1 MLIYGEGELLS
12 LFSAILVA
20 ASLITCS
27 SGGSNES
34 AELFDLVTDS
44 LPSFYKKEPVNL
56 IVISIDTFRRDV
68 LARYGGV
75 SGSAEYLSQLFDEGY
90 ALEQHTS
97 CSNWTMQSMLCLQTG
112 ASNLDV
118 GVVPDVSSVHR
129 AAIPDSL
136 TTLPVVLADAGYHS
150 VLATGNSWFSSV
162 WNMDLG
168 FSWSSTPIHGNVE
181 KVYENGLEP
190 LMAAREKGLTDP
202 FYLHLHIIEPHAA
215 YDPPDKYLDGLDAL
229 EEIDIDLSQKDEQY
243 AKNREWMT
251 MPVEEQELYNN
262 HLKVRYAGEVEF
274 LDDQLR
280 SVMEDLENRNFLK
293 NTLVVIVSDHG
304 EAFFE
309 HGEQNHAVSLHRE
322 ENDAIALFWA
332 QNIVPGSFDGPTT
345 HADIAPTILSV
356 LGVEQPKTMTGLTV
370 AEVSYD
376 RTRFAITAGKLGVRQ
391 SVMDGGHKLIF
402 DWSTGRIETYDLAAD
417 PLEQTDL
424 VSYDAT
430 EAARLFEILR
440 PEVERASEIMS
451 HYLVSEPVYQ

>member
-1 MLIYGEGELLS
+1 MVKGKLLS
-12 LFSAILVA
+12 LFSAILVGV
-20 ASLITCS
+20 SLSACS
-27 SGGSNES
+27 SGGSNEGV
-34 AELFDLVTDS
+34 APFDLVTDS
-44 LPSFYKKEPVNL
+44 LPSFYNKEPVNL
-56 IVISIDTFRRDV
+56 IIISIDTLRRDA

-75 SGSAEYLSQLFDEGY
+75 SGSAAYLSQLFDEGY
-90 ALEQHTS
+90 ALDQHTS

-118 GVVPDVSSVHR
+118 GVIPDVSSIYR

-136 TTLPVVLADAGYHS
+136 TTLPAVLADAGYYS
-150 VLATGNSWFSSV
+150 VLATGNSWFSST

-168 FSWSSTPIHGNVE
+168 FSWSSTPIHGNVQ
-181 KVYENGLEP
+181 KVYKNGLEP
-190 LMAAREKGLTDP
+190 LMAATEKGLTDP
-202 FYLHLHIIEPHAA
+202 FYLHLHVIEPHAP
-215 YDPPDKYLDGLDAL
+215 YDPPGKYLDGLNEL

-243 AKNREWMT
+243 AKNQKWVT
-251 MPVEEQELYNN
+251 MPVEEQELYNS

-293 NTLVVIVSDHG
+293 NTLVVIMSDHG

-356 LGVEQPKTMTGLTV
+356 LGVEQPKTMTGLTIS
-370 AEVSYD
+370 EVSDD
-376 RTRFAITAGKLGVRQ
+376 RTRFAITAGKLGVKQ
-391 SVMDGGHKLIF
+391 SVMDGDHKLIF
-402 DWSTGRIETYDLAAD
+402 DWSTGSIEVYDLAAD

-424 VSYDAT
+424 VSYDTT

-440 PEVERASEIMS
+440 PEVERASEIMPY
-451 HYLVSEPVYQ
+451 YLVREPVYE